1 MVMNIRKSLKYITML
16 VLLLIA
22 NAALYAQSNAQ
33 YDKALADSL
42 GADNYGM
49 KLYVFVLL
57 KTGPASLSKATVD
70 SLFAGHMKNI
80 NRLAENGKLIVA
92 GPMQKNDKN
101 YRGIFILN
109 AQTID
114 EAAVLMKTDPAIQGG
129 LLEPEFYGWYG
140 SAALPMYLPYST
152 KIEKEKF

>member
-1 MVMNIRKSLKYITML
+1 MIRRKSLKYIMML
-16 VLLLIA
+16 AILLIG
-22 NAALYAQSNAQ
+22 NAALYAQSNTQ

-57 KTGPASLSKATVD
+57 KTGSASLNKAAVD

-80 NRLAENGKLIVA
+80 NRLSEAGKLIVA

-109 AQTID
+109 VKTID
-114 EAAVLMKTDPAIQGG
+114 EAAILMKTDPAIHAG
-129 LLEPEFYGWYG
+129 LLEPEFFGWYG
-140 SAALPMYLPYST
+140 SAALPMYLPYSA
-152 KIEKEKF
+152 KIEKESF

>member
-1 MVMNIRKSLKYITML
+1 MIRRKSLKYIMML
-16 VLLLIA
+16 AILLIG
-22 NAALYAQSNAQ
+22 NAALYAQSNTQ

-57 KTGPASLSKATVD
+57 KTGAASLNKATVD

-80 NRLAENGKLIVA
+80 NRLAEAGKLIVA

-109 AQTID
+109 VKTID
-114 EAAVLMKTDPAIQGG
+114 EAAILMKTDPAIHAG
-129 LLEPEFYGWYG
+129 LLEPEFFGWYG
-140 SAALPMYLPYST
+140 SAALPMYLPYSA
-152 KIEKEKF
+152 KIEKESF